1 MLPRRWRA
9 ADGCD
14 ARRRVLGEEGESVKM
29 TLKRSVHE
37 LQAIVAATDRFFSE
51 RHTDPA
57 LRLPVDLAIEE
68 LFVNMV
74 KYNRGTD
81 RDISLRLDWVGDA
94 VEFSLTDYDVEPY
107 DPTRV
112 PDIDVDAPLAARRPG
127 GMGLYLVSKM
137 VDAIH
142 YEYRNR
148 ESKVTFTKRMAQ
160 GHA

>member
-1 MLPRRWRA
+1 MLVGAGGW
-9 ADGCD
+9 GQ
-14 ARRRVLGEEGESVKM
+14 VEM
-29 TLKRSVHE
+29 TFKRSIHE
-37 LQAIVAATDRFFSE
+37 LQAIVAATDLFFSE
-51 RHTDPA
+51 RRTDPA
-57 LRLPVDLAIEE
+57 LRLPVDLSIEE

-81 RDISLRLDWVGDA
+81 HDITLRLDWIGDA
-94 VEFSLTDYDVEPY
+94 VEVSLTDYDVEPY

-112 PDIDVDAPLAARRPG
+112 PEIDVDAPLAARRPG

>member
-1 MLPRRWRA
+1 M
-9 ADGCD
+9 
-14 ARRRVLGEEGESVKM
+14 ETKF
-29 TLKRSVHE
+29 KRSLDQ
-37 LQAIVAATDRFFSE
+37 LQAIVAATDRFFSGH
-51 RHTDPA
+51 RIDPA
-57 LRLPVDLAIEE
+57 LRMPVDLSIEE
-68 LFVNMV
+68 LFVNLV
-74 KYNRGTD
+74 KYNQGTD

-94 VEFSLTDYDVEPY
+94 VEVSLTDHDVDPY
-107 DPTRV
+107 DPTQ
-112 PDIDVDAPLAARRPG
+112 PPGLDIDAPLAARRPN